1 MPELERNYRTKF
13 SYTLDTSDENG
24 PVKGEIDLTTMTDS
38 QLSELLFVIPEATS
52 EIVYRELAKKVN
64 NTNE

>member
-1 MPELERNYRTKF
+1 MPKLERNFRTKF

-24 PVKGEIDLTTMTDS
+24 PVKGEIDLTTMSDDE
-38 QLSELLFVIPEATS
+38 LSNLLFTIPEATS
-52 EIVYRELAKKVN
+52 EIVFRELSKKVN